1 MMKIYLNK
9 SCIISTFFFI
19 IGLNIS
25 AQYPNKTSSPLN
37 RECTSFVLDN
47 NGYAIFCSNFDYGKD
62 IYEGI
67 VFVNKRNIRKSYWES
82 DSIYPHARWTSKYG
96 SVSFNLCMSQFSWAG
111 MNEAGLVISTMQLD
125 NSKSPDPDKRP
136 WIYSNYWL
144 QYILDNFST
153 IEEVIASDSLIRIT
167 DYVDH
172 YLISD
177 RFGRCVTIEF
187 IEGRRIIHYGNDL
200 PVKALSNNTYNK
212 SINEWRSTQS
222 LKNYENI
229 ILTKGSSIARFIIA
243 ADRIQEFK
251 PTNSKTA
258 VKIAFDILD
267 KVSGQKTSGS
277 PTRWSIVY
285 DTKNLQIYFRTTVNP
300 KIRLIN
306 LQKLDFSCKTPVWMI
321 DINEPLE
328 GDITQQLK
336 VYSTDLHYKH
346 ALQAFKKWGSNLEP
360 DDLIKQIKFIESFQ
374 CEKPSK

>member
-1 MMKIYLNK
+1 MIMRTYKNNL
-9 SCIISTFFFI
+9 CILSTFILITVFS
-19 IGLNIS
+19 LS
-25 AQYPNKTSSPLN
+25 AQPPIDTSN
-37 RECTSFVLDN
+37 YIDRECTSFVLDN

-62 IYEGI
+62 IYEGL

-82 DSIYPHARWTSKYG
+82 DSIYPHARWTSQYG

-153 IEEVIASDSLIRIT
+153 IEEVIASDRLIRIT
-167 DYVDH
+167 EYVDH

-177 RFGRCVTIEF
+177 RSGRCVTIEF

-200 PVKALSNNTYNK
+200 PVKALSNNTYNQ
-212 SINEWRSTQS
+212 SINQWRSTQS
-222 LKNYENI
+222 LENYDDI

-243 ADRIQEFK
+243 ADRTQDFK
-251 PTNSKTA
+251 SADSKTA
-258 VKIAFDILD
+258 INIAFKILD
-267 KVSGQKTSGS
+267 EVSGQKTNGS
-277 PTRWSIVY
+277 PTRWSIVF
-285 DTKNLQIYFRTTVNP
+285 DTKTLQIHFKTIVNP
-300 KIRLIN
+300 KVRLIS
-306 LQKLDFSCKTPVWMI
+306 LQELDFSCKTPVLMV

-336 VYSTDLHYKH
+336 IYSTDLHYKH
-346 ALQAFKKWGSNLEP
+346 ALQAFKKWGSNLYP
-360 DDLIKQIKFIESFQ
+360 DDLLKQIQFIESFQ
-374 CEKPSK
+374 CEKP